1 MIWPRARCGGRE
13 KRTGDVIVKNVIFLD
28 AVINDLFGVVVDN

>member
-1 MIWPRARCGGRE
+1 MIWPKARGVGRE

-28 AVINDLFGVVVDN
+28 AVINDLFRVVVHN